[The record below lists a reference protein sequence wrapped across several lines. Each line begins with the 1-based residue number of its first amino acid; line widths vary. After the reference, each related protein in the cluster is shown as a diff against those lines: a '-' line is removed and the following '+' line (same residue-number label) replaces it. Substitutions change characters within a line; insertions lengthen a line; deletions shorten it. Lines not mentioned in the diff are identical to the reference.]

1 MKDLGGKLKKL
12 RLDAGLTQK
21 ELGDLLHVSYQAVSK
36 WERNLGLPDPSL
48 FPEVAR
54 ILNTTINELF
64 YEEEEALKLNAES
77 AERGKSENGKKSAY
91 KPVNRIFLIVAACLL
106 IVFTA
111 SFLIT
116 GVVIKQKDE
125 YKNDLFVASEVFK
138 QENNLKVDANYN
150 GESFSFIRK
159 YFFDGRVLYL
169 NKSGG
174 ENDYFYKNVL
184 YKENGRSLTT
194 LDLTEEEY
202 LNDFTPYLKLYIKKE
217 DVKSVKKKNED
228 YLLSL
233 KTLDNLHIAALF
245 GFSDE
250 AKIKITLKNGKIFK
264 VKIEEEKNV
273 LTINYYFGYDF
284 TLALPDYINP

>member
-54 ILNTTINELF
+54 ILNTTVNELF
-64 YEEEEALKLNAES
+64 YEEEEALKLNAE
-77 AERGKSENGKKSAY
+77 AANKNQVTNDKKSAY
-91 KPVNRIFLIVAACLL
+91 KPVNRIFLIAAACVLVIL
-106 IVFTA
+106 AAFIVT
-111 SFLIT
+111 SV
-116 GVVIKQKDE
+116 VVINRKDG
-125 YKNDLFVASEVFK
+125 YKNDLLVASEVFA
-138 QENNLKVDANYN
+138 QENNLKIDADFN
-150 GESFSFIRK
+150 GETYSFIRK

-169 NKSGG
+169 DKSGG
-174 ENDYFYKNVL
+174 ENNYFYKNVL
-184 YKENGRSLTT
+184 YKEGKSLTT

-202 LNDFTPYLKLYIKKE
+202 LKDFTPYLKFYISKD
-217 DVKSVKKKNED
+217 DVKSVKKKNGD
-228 YLLSL
+228 YALTL
-233 KTLDNLHIAALF
+233 KTLDNLPIAALF
-245 GFSDE
+245 GFTDK
-250 AKIKITLKNGKIFK
+250 ARITITLKNGKIFK
-264 VKIEEEKNV
+264 VKIEEGKNV

>member
-48 FPEVAR
+48 FPEIAR
-54 ILNTTINELF
+54 ILKTTVNELF
-64 YEEEEALKLNAES
+64 YEQEEALKLNAET
-77 AERGKSENGKKSAY
+77 AERNESKNDKKSAY
-91 KPVNRIFLIVAACLL
+91 KPVNRILL
-106 IVFTA
+106 IATACIFVILTA
-111 SFLIT
+111 SFIIT
-116 GVVIKQKDE
+116 GVVLNQKDE
-125 YKNDLFVASEVFK
+125 YKNDLLVASEVFT
-138 QENNLKVDANYN
+138 QENNLKVEANFN
-150 GESFSFIRK
+150 GEDFSFIRK
-159 YFFDGRVLYL
+159 YFFDGRVLYF

-174 ENDYFYKNVL
+174 QNDYFYKNVL
-184 YKENGRSLTT
+184 YKEDGKRLTT

-202 LNDFTPYLKLYIKKE
+202 LKDFTFYLKFYIKKE
-217 DVKSVKKKNED
+217 DVKSVWEKNED

-233 KTLDNLHIAALF
+233 KNLDNLPIAALF
-245 GFSDE
+245 GFSDK

-264 VKIEEEKNV
+264 VKIEEEKNI